1 MFTHIHVHPPYLSPN
16 IFFTNKIFHPP
27 YLSPTIFFTHH
38 IFHPPH
44 LSPTIFFTHHI
55 FHSTYFSPHLRA
67 RRGGGVFL
75 VSLYLPTYLYN
86 YTILY
91 EGGGVN
97 VSIQKSVVSS
107 TGEGVPFSIQYLNL
121 NYSYSS
127 SLPLHCGEGGGEYHF
142 SLSRQVP
149 NFWRSI
155 SNLSAFSYYSFYINK
170 PSLARVFYQKS
181 HFKLTSYQL
190 YQKH

>member
-1 MFTHIHVHPPYLSPN
+1 MFTHH
-16 IFFTNKIFHPP
+16 IFHPT
-27 YLSPTIFFTHH
+27 YFSPTRFFTHH
-38 IFHPPH
+38 IFHPPYF
-44 LSPTIFFTHHI
+44 SPTTSFTHHI
-55 FHSTYFSPHLRA
+55 FHPPYFSPTTSFTQHIFHHILG
-67 RRGGGVFL
+67 RGGGVGSFLL
-75 VSLYLPTYLYN
+75 VSIYQLIS
-86 YTILY
+86 TITQY
-91 EGGGVN
+91 YMRGGGVN

-155 SNLSAFSYYSFYINK
+155 SNLSAFSHYSFYINK

>member
-38 IFHPPH
+38 IFHPPYF
-44 LSPTIFFTHHI
+44 SPTTSFTQHI
-55 FHSTYFSPHLRA
+55 FHHILG
-67 RRGGGVFL
+67 RGGGVGSFLL
-75 VSLYLPTYLYN
+75 VSIYQLIS
-86 YTILY
+86 TITQY
-91 EGGGVN
+91 YMRGGG
-97 VSIQKSVVSS
+97 KC
-107 TGEGVPFSIQYLNL
+107 LNPKI
-121 NYSYSS
+121 S
-127 SLPLHCGEGGGEYHF
+127 SLFYRGGGSIFDTISQFKLFLQFIITPTLWGGGGEYHF

>member
-91 EGGGVN
+91 EGGG
-97 VSIQKSVVSS
+97 KC
-107 TGEGVPFSIQYLNL
+107 LNPKI
-121 NYSYSS
+121 S
-127 SLPLHCGEGGGEYHF
+127 SLYYRGGGSIFDTISQFKLFLQFIITPTLWGGGGEYHF

-155 SNLSAFSYYSFYINK
+155 SNLSAFSHYSFYINK

>member
-1 MFTHIHVHPPYLSPN
+1 MSQSKNQQSL
-16 IFFTNKIFHPP
+16 
-27 YLSPTIFFTHH
+27 LQ
-38 IFHPPH
+38 
-44 LSPTIFFTHHI
+44 
-55 FHSTYFSPHLRA
+55 
-67 RRGGGVFL
+67 GG
-75 VSLYLPTYLYN
+75 
-86 YTILY
+86 
-91 EGGGVN
+91 
-97 VSIQKSVVSS
+97 
-107 TGEGVPFSIQYLNL
+107 GVPFSIQYLNL

-155 SNLSAFSYYSFYINK
+155 SNLSAFSHYSFYINK

-190 YQKH
+190 YQKHQPSFPPSDPQTCVCYNRTPAVSAAITQRRPHAPRAQLSAGARYGKVHFGIY